1 MPASLAR
8 PARNGALPPSSAN
21 GVSSRQLQWPRSK
34 SAAMHRESAPPAQGG
49 MSMRYSICA
58 ALLAVAFAAAPAAAQ
73 VVDFTKYPNFK
84 GQWVRVGNPNNWI
97 PLAGQP
103 PLTPEYQKVFADI
116 TQDLKE
122 GGPGNWPSTFCV
134 PAGMP
139 AMMSFYDP
147 GEIIVMPD
155 VTYILIS
162 HNDDSY
168 RRIYTDG
175 RDWPKEPEP
184 TFAGYSL
191 GKWVDENND
200 GKYDVLEVE
209 TRFLKLPRGYDI
221 TGIPFHED
229 GEAVIKER
237 IYLDK
242 ADPNTLLD
250 EITVLDHALTRPYVK
265 LQKATRN
272 PNARPVWHSDV
283 CSETNTHIRI
293 ENEPYYLS
301 ADGRLM
307 PSKKGQRPPD
317 LTFFKTKARN

>member
-1 MPASLAR
+1 
-8 PARNGALPPSSAN
+8 
-21 GVSSRQLQWPRSK
+21 
-34 SAAMHRESAPPAQGG
+34 
-49 MSMRYSICA
+49 MSMRYSISA
-58 ALLAVAFAAAPAAAQ
+58 ALLAVALAATPAAAQ

-272 PNARPVWHSDV
+272 PSPRPVWHSDV